1 MLSFWR
7 DSGYENL
14 SPARPAADAGRTGA
28 GAAQNTAG
36 QPYLTVATR
45 KKSVRRSTIIVG
57 ILFCVGLIGLWFMI
71 KQSLPQA
78 ASASPAQTEETQI
91 EAAISRLT
99 GTRTE
104 MFSRMDQIVEKFYEF
119 SDVLQVKVNE
129 LVKNPFELE
138 MFLSNLMKKLETVDQ
153 EAEVDAEVIIQQ
165 QIKQKAK
172 GMQLASIMQS
182 DQGTCCMINNKI
194 CYTGDLV
201 RGFKVISIGDRCVK
215 LEWQGEGESW
225 PLPSNRLE
233 IELKLSE

>member
-7 DSGYENL
+7 ESGYENL
-14 SPARPAADAGRTGA
+14 NPQKPGADASRAGA
-28 GAAQNTAG
+28 GAAQDTQG

-45 KKSVRRSTIIVG
+45 KKNVRRSTITVA
-57 ILFCVGLIGLWFMI
+57 ILFCIGLVGLWFMI
-71 KQSLPQA
+71 KKSQPQA
-78 ASASPAQTEETQI
+78 ASASPAQTEEAQI
-91 EAAISRLT
+91 EMAITRLT

-138 MFLSNLMKKLETVDQ
+138 MFLSNLMKKLETADQ

-182 DQGTCCMINNKI
+182 DQGTCCMIDNKI
-194 CYTGDLV
+194 LYTGDLV
-201 RGFKVISIGDRCVK
+201 RGFKVTHIGDRCVK
-215 LEWQGEGESW
+215 LEWRGEGESE